1 LTQESINFLLKI
13 VFGILFT
20 LLVGVFYSTY
30 KTVNSDRKLKT
41 LTITKNYIELRGDII
56 SDDIGN
62 GFTLAKSRLLYKASI
77 DTRYLDPNK
86 KDLFASLFSI
96 YSGIDKNK
104 ILKKIDTQKRKG
116 YLVLTYAIPAHT
128 AAQLEYLKRRLNYF
142 EYPTGKFDKNNKIIK
157 DKIRV
162 FRPIDKN
169 SSFYSGLSIEK
180 SGGQRLYPYSD
191 TCMPLVGYVRRYED
205 DDGITRAKGLKGI
218 EKYYDKSLNSYK
230 IGKLSGDRDAVGN
243 VIFNKYSIIKKS
255 KRGDDVKLNINL
267 KLQREIELL
276 SDKYK
281 QKFKASEIIVSIM
294 ETSTGKIKV
303 LASSNR
309 FNPKHIRQDEI
320 SHLTVNAVEKNFEP
334 GSIIKPIAMALVFDK
349 DKAKENELLD
359 AHNKSKRNAKGEY
372 KRGKVKIGRR
382 RIGDDH
388 RFKKRYITPSDIIT
402 YSSNIG
408 ILTLAQRLSAS
419 EFLDGYHSFGLGQK
433 TGIDVADERRGLLH
447 TLKLYQAGES
457 KNNPNVYKATDSYGQ
472 GILATFIQVLTAYNV
487 FNNDGKLLKPKV
499 AAHIAVEDGVQII
512 SPKTANIIK
521 KMLIRTVKHGTGKA
535 TDIQDVEIGGKT
547 GTAQIVKK
555 RKYINKYISSF
566 FGFAN
571 FDNKKY
577 TIGVSV
583 FEPSYRYHYAS
594 QSAVPIFKNVVHI
607 LRGSAYRID

>member
-1 LTQESINFLLKI
+1 MIFVLLVIFYVVYKSINSNK
-13 VFGILFT
+13 
-20 LLVGVFYSTY
+20 
-30 KTVNSDRKLKT
+30 KLKP

-96 YSGIDKNK
+96 YSGMDKNK
-104 ILKKIDTQKRKG
+104 ILEKINTQKRKG
-116 YLVLTYAIPAHT
+116 NLVLTYSIPAHT
-128 AAQLEYLKRRLNYF
+128 AAQLEYLKKRINY
-142 EYPTGKFDKNNKIIK
+142 KIKHKSINSDEIHTVK
-157 DKIRV
+157 V
-162 FRPIDKN
+162 FRPIKKN
-169 SSFYSGLSIEK
+169 SSFYSGLTIEK
-180 SGGQRLYPYSD
+180 SGGQRLYPYID

-205 DDGITRAKGLKGI
+205 HDGITRAKGLKGI

-230 IGKLSGDRDAVGN
+230 VGKLSGDRDAVGN
-243 VIFNKYSIIKKS
+243 VIFNKYSSIKS
-255 KRGDDVKLNINL
+255 PKRGIDIKLNINL

-281 QKFKASEIIVSIM
+281 QKFKASEIIVSVM

-382 RIGDDH
+382 KIGDDH

-408 ILTLAQRLSAS
+408 ILTLAQRLTAS
-419 EFLDGYHSFGLGQK
+419 EFLDGYHSFGLGKK
-433 TGIDVADERRGLLH
+433 TGIDIADEKRGLLH

-521 KMLIRTVKHGTGKA
+521 KMLIRTVRHGTGKA
-535 TDIQDVEIGGKT
+535 ANIQGIEIGGKT